1 MTGCPLMKAK
11 DCAEMDMEDYD
22 DDNNTLSNES

>member
-11 DCAEMDMEDYD
+11 DCAKIEEEDYD